1 MNDVAKLLCILVST
15 SGGVYC
21 VSLLRDCRNGAG
33 APRQPLRS
41 LSTSARWKSICASIN
56 WLCQVL
62 LATAFLAVA
71 ASLLVGFV
79 YRAVSSLCEEP
90 TVDRQM
96 RRSVETVLIQ
106 ESPPVLVD
114 YDTSELGRPIIGI
127 DCARRPVTDHQL
139 CRLLQQ
145 APELDYLNLAHT
157 RITDE
162 ALSELSRVPKLRGL
176 CLERTRVGDAALRRL
191 AKLKNLDSL
200 HLDGTN
206 ITDDGLQCLA
216 ELRSL
221 RVLGLRD
228 TAVGDAGLE
237 WLGLLDSLETLD
249 LRNTRVSEG
258 GVNRLKSKLPGVIIT
273 FHRNGA
279 NLAW

>member
-21 VSLLRDCRNGAG
+21 VSLLRDCRRGA
-33 APRQPLRS
+33 AARQPLRL

-71 ASLLVGFV
+71 ASLLVGFI
-79 YRAVSSLCEEP
+79 YPAASSLWDEP

-106 ESPPVLVD
+106 GSPPVMVD